1 MRLLAATAA
10 ATVLLG
16 SMTVPAVASPQ
27 TPAIRVSQT
36 RGLSGGDEVGVTA
49 RGFAPGSEVRIVQCD
64 VFVDWVDGDCA
75 DRTTTTAG
83 STGRIATR
91 VTLGDPVFRRMEFGE
106 PTTVYCRA
114 DVCHLFAVGN
124 APDGSRL
131 VLDSGALRFKGSPA
145 TITATPSTNLAATQW
160 VWVRGTA
167 YGAEGRQ
174 VRIVQHACF
183 EIIQETGCYGERPTV
198 TTRVRADGTYAT
210 PYRVNRWLPDG
221 TDCFDVGFL
230 GECVLSVTVL
240 DRAGHPDDSFGY
252 SANGDMMTPIAF
264 AGP

>member
-1 MRLLAATAA
+1 MLQVSRTTGLA
-10 ATVLLG
+10 
-16 SMTVPAVASPQ
+16 
-27 TPAIRVSQT
+27 
-36 RGLSGGDEVGVTA
+36 GGDEVRVSG

-64 VFVDWVDGDCA
+64 VFVDWIDGDCP
-75 DRTTTTAG
+75 DRTVTTAG

-91 VTLGDPVFRRMEFGE
+91 VALGDPVFRRMEFGE

-114 DVCHLFAVGN
+114 DVCRLFAVGD
-124 APDGSRL
+124 APDGTRL
-131 VLDSGALRFKGSPA
+131 VLDSGALRFRGSPA
-145 TITATPSTNLAATQW
+145 TIAATPSTDLAAEQW
-160 VWVRGTA
+160 VTVHGTA

-198 TTRVRADGTYAT
+198 TTWVRADGSYAT
-210 PYRVNRWLPDG
+210 PYRVNRWLADG
-221 TDCFDVGFL
+221 TDCVEPGFL
-230 GECVLSVTVL
+230 GSCVLSVTVL
-240 DRAGHPDDSFGY
+240 DRDGEPDDSFGY

>member
-1 MRLLAATAA
+1 MRLLAAITA

-16 SMTVPAVASPQ
+16 SMTVPAVAAPPPELQ
-27 TPAIRVSQT
+27 VSRT
-36 RGLSGGDEVGVTA
+36 FGLTGGDEVRVSG

-64 VFVDWVDGDCA
+64 TFVDWFDGDCP
-75 DRTTTTAG
+75 DRTVTTAG

-114 DVCHLFAVGN
+114 DLCHLYAVGN

-131 VLDSGALRFKGSPA
+131 VLDSGALGFKGSPA
-145 TITATPSTNLAATQW
+145 TITATPSTDLAAEQW
-160 VWVRGTA
+160 VTVRGTA
-167 YGAEGRQ
+167 YGAEWRQ

-198 TTRVRADGTYAT
+198 TTWVRADGTYAT

-230 GECVLSVTVL
+230 GECYLSVTVL
-240 DRAGHPDDSFGY
+240 DRAGQPDDSFGF
-252 SANGDMMTPIAF
+252 SPNGDMKTPITF
-264 AGP
+264 RSS